1 MDTEWKVNLLPSA
14 SSELDQLDDSV
25 REQAI
30 QCIVDLAE
38 DPFPAGS
45 IPLRGHQHLY
55 RIRFYRDRYRGYLSS
70 FRSQATGVGLA
81 GKTARD
87 RLRGSVE

>member
-1 MDTEWKVNLLPSA
+1 MDTGWKVNLLPSA
-14 SSELDQLDDSV
+14 SRELDQLDDSV

-45 IPLRGHQHLY
+45 IPLRGHQHVY
-55 RIRFYRDRYRGYLSS
+55 RIRFYRDQYRVVYRISEVKRRVLVLRVRRRGIAY
-70 FRSQATGVGLA
+70 VGL
-81 GKTARD
+81 
-87 RLRGSVE
+87 